1 MVKKRKKVKKR
12 KLKSYLKNE
21 TKSSN
26 FKFEINVFLLCFD
39 VFFK

>member
-1 MVKKRKKVKKR
+1 MVKKRKKVKK
-12 KLKSYLKNE
+12 KLKSYSKNE